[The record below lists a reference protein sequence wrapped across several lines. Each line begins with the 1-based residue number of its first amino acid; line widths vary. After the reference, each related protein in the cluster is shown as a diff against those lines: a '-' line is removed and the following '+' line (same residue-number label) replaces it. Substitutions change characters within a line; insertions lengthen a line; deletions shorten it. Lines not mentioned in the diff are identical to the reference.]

1 MSVGK
6 ESIRRAASAGAK
18 RTTKTTAKTAAKATS
33 EKKTVK
39 KSVVSPQDTKKLEA
53 VFVTENK
60 NETVEGPVRI
70 KEELPAIILHQDK
83 LLFPSLYPKQP
94 TLLFFGVWAVF
105 LIFILYFI
113 QEDIRNP
120 LRCLIRLNFCLLQI
134 GF

>member
-18 RTTKTTAKTAAKATS
+18 TSDTAAVKTTARTTTKTAAKTAAKATF

-60 NETVEGPVRI
+60 NETAEGPVRI
-70 KEELPAIILHQDK
+70 KEELPVY
-83 LLFPSLYPKQP
+83 LL
-94 TLLFFGVWAVF
+94 
-105 LIFILYFI
+105 
-113 QEDIRNP
+113 
-120 LRCLIRLNFCLLQI
+120 
-134 GF
+134 

>member
-18 RTTKTTAKTAAKATS
+18 RTTKTTAKTAAKTAAKATF

-39 KSVVSPQDTKKLEA
+39 KSVVSTQDTKKLEA

-70 KEELPAIILHQDK
+70 KEELPVY
-83 LLFPSLYPKQP
+83 LL
-94 TLLFFGVWAVF
+94 
-105 LIFILYFI
+105 
-113 QEDIRNP
+113 
-120 LRCLIRLNFCLLQI
+120 
-134 GF
+134 

>member
-18 RTTKTTAKTAAKATS
+18 RTTKTTAKTADTAAVKTTARTTTKTAAKATF

-39 KSVVSPQDTKKLEA
+39 KSVVSTQDTQKLEA

-70 KEELPAIILHQDK
+70 KEELPVY
-83 LLFPSLYPKQP
+83 LL
-94 TLLFFGVWAVF
+94 
-105 LIFILYFI
+105 
-113 QEDIRNP
+113 
-120 LRCLIRLNFCLLQI
+120 
-134 GF
+134 

>member
-18 RTTKTTAKTAAKATS
+18 RTTKTTAKTAAVKTTARTTTKTAAKTAAKATF

-39 KSVVSPQDTKKLEA
+39 KSVVSTQDTKKLEA

-70 KEELPAIILHQDK
+70 KEELPVY
-83 LLFPSLYPKQP
+83 LL
-94 TLLFFGVWAVF
+94 
-105 LIFILYFI
+105 
-113 QEDIRNP
+113 
-120 LRCLIRLNFCLLQI
+120 
-134 GF
+134 

>member
-18 RTTKTTAKTAAKATS
+18 RTTKTTAKTADTAAVKTTARTTTKTAAKATF

-39 KSVVSPQDTKKLEA
+39 KSVVSTQDTKKLEA

-70 KEELPAIILHQDK
+70 KEELPVY
-83 LLFPSLYPKQP
+83 LL
-94 TLLFFGVWAVF
+94 
-105 LIFILYFI
+105 
-113 QEDIRNP
+113 
-120 LRCLIRLNFCLLQI
+120 
-134 GF
+134 

>member
-33 EKKTVK
+33 ENKTVK

-70 KEELPAIILHQDK
+70 KEELPVY
-83 LLFPSLYPKQP
+83 LL
-94 TLLFFGVWAVF
+94 
-105 LIFILYFI
+105 
-113 QEDIRNP
+113 
-120 LRCLIRLNFCLLQI
+120 
-134 GF
+134 

>member
-18 RTTKTTAKTAAKATS
+18 RTTKTTAKTADTAAVKTTAGTTIKTAAKATS

-60 NETVEGPVRI
+60 NETAEGPVRI
-70 KEELPAIILHQDK
+70 KEELPVY
-83 LLFPSLYPKQP
+83 LL
-94 TLLFFGVWAVF
+94 
-105 LIFILYFI
+105 
-113 QEDIRNP
+113 
-120 LRCLIRLNFCLLQI
+120 
-134 GF
+134 

>member
-18 RTTKTTAKTAAKATS
+18 RTTKTTAKTAAKATF

-39 KSVVSPQDTKKLEA
+39 KSVVSTQDTKKLEA

-70 KEELPAIILHQDK
+70 KEELPVY
-83 LLFPSLYPKQP
+83 LL
-94 TLLFFGVWAVF
+94 
-105 LIFILYFI
+105 
-113 QEDIRNP
+113 
-120 LRCLIRLNFCLLQI
+120 
-134 GF
+134 

>member
-18 RTTKTTAKTAAKATS
+18 RTTKTTAKTADTAAVKTTARTTTKTAAKAIF

-39 KSVVSPQDTKKLEA
+39 KSVVSTQDTKKLEA

-70 KEELPAIILHQDK
+70 KEELPVY
-83 LLFPSLYPKQP
+83 LL
-94 TLLFFGVWAVF
+94 
-105 LIFILYFI
+105 
-113 QEDIRNP
+113 
-120 LRCLIRLNFCLLQI
+120 
-134 GF
+134 

>member
-70 KEELPAIILHQDK
+70 KEELPVY
-83 LLFPSLYPKQP
+83 LL
-94 TLLFFGVWAVF
+94 
-105 LIFILYFI
+105 
-113 QEDIRNP
+113 
-120 LRCLIRLNFCLLQI
+120 
-134 GF
+134 

>member
-18 RTTKTTAKTAAKATS
+18 RTTKTTAKTADTAAVKTTARTTAKTAAKATF

-70 KEELPAIILHQDK
+70 KEELPVY
-83 LLFPSLYPKQP
+83 LL
-94 TLLFFGVWAVF
+94 
-105 LIFILYFI
+105 
-113 QEDIRNP
+113 
-120 LRCLIRLNFCLLQI
+120 
-134 GF
+134 

>member
-18 RTTKTTAKTAAKATS
+18 RTTKTTAKTADTAAVKTTARTTTKTAAKATS

-39 KSVVSPQDTKKLEA
+39 KSVVSTQDTKKLEA

-70 KEELPAIILHQDK
+70 KEELPVY
-83 LLFPSLYPKQP
+83 LL
-94 TLLFFGVWAVF
+94 
-105 LIFILYFI
+105 
-113 QEDIRNP
+113 
-120 LRCLIRLNFCLLQI
+120 
-134 GF
+134 

>member
-18 RTTKTTAKTAAKATS
+18 RTTKTTAKTADTAAVKTTARTTTKTAAKATF

-39 KSVVSPQDTKKLEA
+39 KSVVSTQNTKKLEA

-70 KEELPAIILHQDK
+70 KEELPVY
-83 LLFPSLYPKQP
+83 LL
-94 TLLFFGVWAVF
+94 
-105 LIFILYFI
+105 
-113 QEDIRNP
+113 
-120 LRCLIRLNFCLLQI
+120 
-134 GF
+134 

>member
-60 NETVEGPVRI
+60 NETGEGPVRI
-70 KEELPAIILHQDK
+70 KEELPVY
-83 LLFPSLYPKQP
+83 LL
-94 TLLFFGVWAVF
+94 
-105 LIFILYFI
+105 
-113 QEDIRNP
+113 
-120 LRCLIRLNFCLLQI
+120 
-134 GF
+134 

>member
-18 RTTKTTAKTAAKATS
+18 RTTKTTAKTADTAAVKTTARTTTKTAAKTTF

-39 KSVVSPQDTKKLEA
+39 KSVVSTQDTKKLEA

-70 KEELPAIILHQDK
+70 KEELPVY
-83 LLFPSLYPKQP
+83 LL
-94 TLLFFGVWAVF
+94 
-105 LIFILYFI
+105 
-113 QEDIRNP
+113 
-120 LRCLIRLNFCLLQI
+120 
-134 GF
+134 

>member
-18 RTTKTTAKTAAKATS
+18 RTTKTTAKTADTAEVKTTAGTTIKTAAKATS

-60 NETVEGPVRI
+60 NETAEEPVRI
-70 KEELPAIILHQDK
+70 KEELPVY
-83 LLFPSLYPKQP
+83 LL
-94 TLLFFGVWAVF
+94 
-105 LIFILYFI
+105 
-113 QEDIRNP
+113 
-120 LRCLIRLNFCLLQI
+120 
-134 GF
+134 

>member
-18 RTTKTTAKTAAKATS
+18 RTTKTTAKTADTAAAKTAAKATF

-39 KSVVSPQDTKKLEA
+39 KSVVSTQDTKKLEA

-70 KEELPAIILHQDK
+70 KEELPVY
-83 LLFPSLYPKQP
+83 LL
-94 TLLFFGVWAVF
+94 
-105 LIFILYFI
+105 
-113 QEDIRNP
+113 
-120 LRCLIRLNFCLLQI
+120 
-134 GF
+134 

>member
-18 RTTKTTAKTAAKATS
+18 STTKTTAKTADTAAVKTTARTTTKTAAKATF

-39 KSVVSPQDTKKLEA
+39 KSVVSTQDTKKLEA

-70 KEELPAIILHQDK
+70 KEELPVY
-83 LLFPSLYPKQP
+83 LL
-94 TLLFFGVWAVF
+94 
-105 LIFILYFI
+105 
-113 QEDIRNP
+113 
-120 LRCLIRLNFCLLQI
+120 
-134 GF
+134 

>member
-70 KEELPAIILHQDK
+70 KEVLPVY
-83 LLFPSLYPKQP
+83 LL
-94 TLLFFGVWAVF
+94 
-105 LIFILYFI
+105 
-113 QEDIRNP
+113 
-120 LRCLIRLNFCLLQI
+120 
-134 GF
+134 

>member
-18 RTTKTTAKTAAKATS
+18 RTTKTTAKTADTAAVKTTARTTTKTATKATF

-39 KSVVSPQDTKKLEA
+39 KSVVSTQDTKKLEA

-70 KEELPAIILHQDK
+70 KEELPVY
-83 LLFPSLYPKQP
+83 LL
-94 TLLFFGVWAVF
+94 
-105 LIFILYFI
+105 
-113 QEDIRNP
+113 
-120 LRCLIRLNFCLLQI
+120 
-134 GF
+134 

>member
-18 RTTKTTAKTAAKATS
+18 RTTKTTAKIADMAEVKTTAGTTIKTAAKTAAKATS

-60 NETVEGPVRI
+60 NETAEGPVRI
-70 KEELPAIILHQDK
+70 KEELPVY
-83 LLFPSLYPKQP
+83 LL
-94 TLLFFGVWAVF
+94 
-105 LIFILYFI
+105 
-113 QEDIRNP
+113 
-120 LRCLIRLNFCLLQI
+120 
-134 GF
+134 

>member
-53 VFVTENK
+53 VFVSENK

-70 KEELPAIILHQDK
+70 KEELPVY
-83 LLFPSLYPKQP
+83 LL
-94 TLLFFGVWAVF
+94 
-105 LIFILYFI
+105 
-113 QEDIRNP
+113 
-120 LRCLIRLNFCLLQI
+120 
-134 GF
+134 

>member
-18 RTTKTTAKTAAKATS
+18 RTTKTTAKTADTAAVKTTARTTTKTAAKATS

-60 NETVEGPVRI
+60 NETAEGPVRI
-70 KEELPAIILHQDK
+70 KEELPVY
-83 LLFPSLYPKQP
+83 LL
-94 TLLFFGVWAVF
+94 
-105 LIFILYFI
+105 
-113 QEDIRNP
+113 
-120 LRCLIRLNFCLLQI
+120 
-134 GF
+134 